1 MIPVQLQSTLAQ
13 KVWKIFNLLYLFTR
27 LKPIKEG
34 GGVGNFGVN
43 KILTLFAHSHTVAH
57 LLNKFWRDGGN

>member
-1 MIPVQLQSTLAQ
+1 MKGLEDLQSTLVVHQ
-13 KVWKIFNLLYLFTR
+13 IETHQ
-27 LKPIKEG
+27 G
-34 GGVGNFGVN
+34 GGWNFGVN